1 MKKTFVTV
9 TLFVAMAL
17 AANATSR
24 QQDQAAVKQTVADQT
39 VNVATGSDSE
49 AADATKQEDIYRTYA
64 LQGEENDKHIIRFY
78 DVDRIVV
85 SNKEHALIRIYNNKW
100 QLIEQTSNDVDKQV
114 AAGNYYI
121 TSSSRIRGRYQAQ

>member
-9 TLFVAMAL
+9 TLFVALAL
-17 AANATSR
+17 AANATNR
-24 QQDQAAVKQTVADQT
+24 QQDQAAVKQTAADQT
-39 VNVATGSDSE
+39 VNVATSSDSE
-49 AADATKQEDIYRTYA
+49 AADATEQEDIYRTYA
-64 LQGEENDKHIIRFY
+64 LQNEENDKHIIRFY

>member
-24 QQDQAAVKQTVADQT
+24 ELDQATNKQVTTDQKENVAISSASYAADQT
-39 VNVATGSDSE
+39 GE
-49 AADATKQEDIYRTYA
+49 EDIYRTYA
-64 LQGEENDKHIIRFY
+64 LQSEENDKHIIRFY
-78 DVDRIVV
+78 DVDRIVI
-85 SNKEHALIRIYNNKW
+85 SNKEHALIRIYDNKW
-100 QLIEQTSNDVDKQV
+100 QLVEQTNEDVDKHV

-121 TSSSRIRGRYQAQ
+121 TSSSRLRGRYKL

>member
-24 QQDQAAVKQTVADQT
+24 QQDQAAVKQTAADQT
-39 VNVATGSDSE
+39 VNVATGSDSG
-49 AADATKQEDIYRTYA
+49 AADATEQEDIYRTYA
-64 LQGEENDKHIIRFY
+64 LQSEENDKHIIRFY

-121 TSSSRIRGRYQAQ
+121 TSSSRIRGRYLAQ

>member
-1 MKKTFVTV
+1 MKKNFVTV

-17 AANATSR
+17 AANATNR
-24 QQDQAAVKQTVADQT
+24 QQGQAAVKQTAADQT
-39 VNVATGSDSE
+39 VNVATSSDSE
-49 AADATKQEDIYRTYA
+49 AADATEQEEIYRPHA
-64 LQGEENDKHIIRFY
+64 LQSEENDKHIIRFY

-85 SNKEHALIRIYNNKW
+85 SNKEH
-100 QLIEQTSNDVDKQV
+100 TSNDVDKQV

>member
-1 MKKTFVTV
+1 MKKTFVTA

-24 QQDQAAVKQTVADQT
+24 QQDQAAVKQTAADQT
-39 VNVATGSDSE
+39 ANVATSSDSE
-49 AADATKQEDIYRTYA
+49 AADPTEQEDIYRTHA
-64 LQGEENDKHIIRFY
+64 LQSEENDKHIIRFY

-114 AAGNYYI
+114 TAGNYYI
-121 TSSSRIRGRYQAQ
+121 TSNSRIRGRYQAQ